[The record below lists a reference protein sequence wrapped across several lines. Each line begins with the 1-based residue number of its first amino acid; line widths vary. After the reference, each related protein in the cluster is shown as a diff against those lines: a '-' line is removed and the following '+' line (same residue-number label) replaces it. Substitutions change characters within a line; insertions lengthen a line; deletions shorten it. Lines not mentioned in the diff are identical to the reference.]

1 MPQDKHQ
8 LLQELKARKQ
18 HRTLGEIRKLL
29 ETFGFVE
36 RRARKENSVWSR
48 GVVSLTLPTP
58 HDKFLKAAYVRLVIR
73 KIEEAE
79 ILDREGSFEWP

>member
-1 MPQDKHQ
+1 MPQDKYE

-18 HRTLGEIRKLL
+18 HRTLAEIRRLL

-58 HDKFLKAAYVRLVIR
+58 HDKFLKIAYVRLVIR

>member
-1 MPQDKHQ
+1 MLNDRNQ
-8 LLQELKARKQ
+8 LLQDLKARRQ
-18 HRTLGEIRKLL
+18 HRTLGEVKKLL
-29 ETFGFVE
+29 LAYGFVE

-58 HDKFLKAAYVRLVIR
+58 HERFLKVPYVRLVVR

-79 ILDREGSFEWP
+79 ILDREESLP

>member
-1 MPQDKHQ
+1 MPRDKHQ
-8 LLQELKARKQ
+8 WLKELKTRKQ
-18 HRTLGEIRKLL
+18 HRTLGEVKKIL
-29 ETFGFVE
+29 EMFGFVE

-58 HDKFLKAAYVRLVIR
+58 HGKFLKTAYVRLVIR

-79 ILDREGSFEWP
+79 ILEREGGPEWP

>member
-1 MPQDKHQ
+1 MPKSRHQ
-8 LLQELKARKQ
+8 LLQEVQARKQ

-29 ETFGFVE
+29 EMFGFVE

-58 HDKFLKAAYVRLVIR
+58 HDRFLKVPYVRLVVR

-79 ILDREGSFEWP
+79 ILDR

>member
-8 LLQELKARKQ
+8 LVQELKASKQ

-29 ETFGFVE
+29 EAFGFVE

-58 HDKFLKAAYVRLVIR
+58 HDKFLKTAYVRLVIR

-79 ILDREGSFEWP
+79 ILDREEELEWP